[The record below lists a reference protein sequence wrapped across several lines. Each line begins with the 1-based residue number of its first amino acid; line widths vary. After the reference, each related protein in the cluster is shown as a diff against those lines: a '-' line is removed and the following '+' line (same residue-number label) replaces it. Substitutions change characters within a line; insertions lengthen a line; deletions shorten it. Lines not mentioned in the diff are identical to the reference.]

1 MFSRSDALVSRN
13 NASKWNPASKHIR
26 LDRYLFES
34 VAYRNLSSGARD
46 ALNEFMYRYKG
57 PDLSPGN
64 GRIPLSV
71 REIAERT
78 NCAIGTAHRR
88 IQELVDHGFIK
99 VKTLGSFNL
108 KQRHATEW
116 TLTMYGVGKVA
127 PTKEFMQWEKK
138 NAVPTVDT
146 DQCQPLTPS
155 AVDGAKQ

>member
-1 MFSRSDALVSRN
+1 MSRK
-13 NASKWNPASKHIR
+13 NASNWNPASKHIR
-26 LDRYLFES
+26 LERYLFES
-34 VAYRNLSSGARD
+34 AAYRDLSSGARD
-46 ALNEFMYRYKG
+46 ALHEFMYRYKG

-78 NCAIGTAHRR
+78 NCAIGTAQRR
-88 IQELVDHGFIK
+88 IDELIKHGFIK
-99 VKTLGSFNL
+99 PTKKGSFSL

-116 TLTMYGVGKVA
+116 TLTMYSVGKVA